1 MVDRGSDQIISHPR
15 VIEDSARRKD
25 SKRAK
30 KREKRK
36 EKKALERTQK
46 EEELKR
52 IKNLMKESI
61 KKQLSKIQETS
72 GASGTPHTQPHTH
85 TRAGL
90 IGEWGVSQI
99 WASRRS
105 IWRTSSTRRSTTARW
120 PPRSTTTTT
129 KAYVHPR
136 PCAHQ
141 PARDPDFVCVVRVV
155 SRVSCV

>member
-1 MVDRGSDQIISHPR
+1 MDRGSDQIISHPR

-72 GASGTPHTQPHTH
+72 GASGTTRVSNNSLPPHLARAHTH
-85 TRAGL
+85 NRTR
-90 IGEWGVSQI
+90 
-99 WASRRS
+99 
-105 IWRTSSTRRSTTARW
+105 TRG
-120 PPRSTTTTT
+120 
-129 KAYVHPR
+129 
-136 PCAHQ
+136 
-141 PARDPDFVCVVRVV
+141 
-155 SRVSCV
+155 

>member
-1 MVDRGSDQIISHPR
+1 VDRGSDQIISHPR

-72 GASGTPHTQPHTH
+72 GASGTTHVSKVYHHTWRVR
-85 TRAGL
+85 TRTTAHARGADQRWVGGGCRRSGL
-90 IGEWGVSQI
+90 RGGVSGGRVRPDGARPQDGLHV
-99 WASRRS
+99 RRRLLRR
-105 IWRTSSTRRSTTARW
+105 RTRISVLRAPATTW
-120 PPRSTTTTT
+120 P
-129 KAYVHPR
+129 
-136 PCAHQ
+136 
-141 PARDPDFVCVVRVV
+141 
-155 SRVSCV
+155 